1 MKFRNSIRAFS
12 FWNSGH
18 WSSFLYSSTMLV
30 VSTSLVFLF
39 LSLGFGI
46 KSALGKIFS
55 SSLTSGQILVSP
67 AVNRVGFFTIDK
79 KNSSILDYEAAVKI
93 LRIEGVVSI
102 DSQLF
107 CTVPASLSGHVPG
120 IQGNYFTDVTIEGID
135 SSYIDD
141 PVARLH
147 FKRSFYDSSARILP
161 VVISSSLL
169 NLYNAGLAP
178 ANKLPG
184 ITPEAVIGF
193 EANLEVGRS
202 SITEES
208 LPPRLFR
215 VKLVGLSSNLSLL
228 ALGVPT
234 EFVREANSYYHPEK
248 PQQYSSVIVT
258 VESPSEV
265 SKVVEEIEKMG
276 FEARTDSE
284 LVKKTSTF
292 LRLVTFG
299 ITAFSLI
306 IVISSLTST
315 IYTISRGIS
324 ERSGQ
329 IGVLRALG
337 ASTSDLT
344 KIFSFQVFS
353 IAFVDLLIGYSLGFA
368 LSKALDKFIEQFLP
382 SIHILTGGVIAFPV
396 ILLLIILLT
405 LSIIPSVIA
414 YFVYL
419 RTVDRNLPE
428 LLAE

>member
-1 MKFRNSIRAFS
+1 MKFRNFIRAFS
-12 FWNSGH
+12 FWNRGH
-18 WSSFLYSSTMLV
+18 WSSFFYSSTMLII
-30 VSTSLVFLF
+30 STSLVFLF

-46 KSALGKIFS
+46 KSALAKIFS

-67 AVNRVGFFTIDK
+67 AVNRVGFFTVEK
-79 KNSSILDYEAAVKI
+79 KNSSLLDYAAAMKILD
-93 LRIEGVVSI
+93 IEGVVAI

-107 CTVPASLSGHVPG
+107 CAVPASLSGHVPG
-120 IQGNYFTDVTIEGID
+120 IQGTYYTDVTIEGVD

-147 FKRSFYDSSARILP
+147 FTRSFYDSSARILP

-178 ANKLPG
+178 ANRLPG

-202 SITEES
+202 SITQES

-234 EFVREANSYYHPEK
+234 EFVRETNSYYHPDK

-258 VESPSEV
+258 VESPSAV
-265 SKVVEEIEKMG
+265 SKVVEEIENMG

-284 LVKKTSTF
+284 LVKRTSTF

-299 ITAFSLI
+299 ITAFSMI

-315 IYTISRGIS
+315 VYSISRQIS

-337 ASTSDLT
+337 ASPSDLT

-353 IAFVDLLIGYSLGFA
+353 IAFADLLIGYGFGFGLSL
-368 LSKALDKFIEQFLP
+368 ALDYYIKLFLP
-382 SIHILTGGVIAFPV
+382 SIYVLTGGVITFPI
-396 ILLLIILLT
+396 ILLLIILLA
-405 LSIIPSVIA
+405 LSIIPSVTA
-414 YFVYL
+414 YFIYV
-419 RTVDRNLPE
+419 RTVGRNLPE
-428 LLAE
+428 LLSE